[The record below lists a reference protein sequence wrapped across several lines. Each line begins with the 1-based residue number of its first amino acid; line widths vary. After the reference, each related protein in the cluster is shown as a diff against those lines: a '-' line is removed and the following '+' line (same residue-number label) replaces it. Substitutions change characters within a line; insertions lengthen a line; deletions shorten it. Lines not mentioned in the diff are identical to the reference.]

1 MSGRA
6 DLENVRGVL
15 CDLDGVLYV
24 GDTLLPGAVDA
35 IRALEA
41 RGIRRRFVT
50 NTTTR
55 TRRSLLRK
63 LTGLG
68 LPIEESELHTAL
80 SAAAAYVSARP
91 GVRVR
96 LVLPEDAKAEFSG
109 IPEDSER
116 PDAVVIGDIGDGWTF
131 ALMNELFRAVMG
143 GAEIVACHRGRY
155 FETEEGLRLD
165 VGAFVAG
172 LEYATGR
179 AATIV
184 GKPSVPFFRL
194 AAESLGVPVEEIVMV
209 GDDIDSDVGGAQA
222 AGIRGVLVQTG
233 KYRAET
239 AERSPVR
246 PDAILA
252 SVAELPDLLG

>member
-1 MSGRA
+1 
-6 DLENVRGVL
+6 
-15 CDLDGVLYV
+15 
-24 GDTLLPGAVDA
+24 
-35 IRALEA
+35 
-41 RGIRRRFVT
+41 
-50 NTTTR
+50 
-55 TRRSLLRK
+55 
-63 LTGLG
+63 
-68 LPIEESELHTAL
+68 
-80 SAAAAYVSARP
+80 
-91 GVRVR
+91 
-96 LVLPEDAKAEFSG
+96 
-109 IPEDSER
+109 
-116 PDAVVIGDIGDGWTF
+116 
-131 ALMNELFRAVMG
+131 MNELFRAVMG

-239 AERSPVR
+239 AERSPRAPGCDPRLRRGASRSPRLRGIAQHPPSGSIPASRKRRVR
-246 PDAILA
+246 AMSGSPSMAVGSSPRHDSNNVMPSA
-252 SVAELPDLLG
+252 STR